1 MFFILTSIH
10 SYCRSPSLLVVTR
23 SLRRHALKHARPP
36 CPSPSPGVVHC
47 ISDAIQP
54 SHPLMP
60 SSPSALNL
68 SQHQG
73 LFQCV
78 SCLYQ
83 MTISPSNEH
92 SGLIS
97 LKTDW
102 FDLLAIQGT
111 LKSLLQHYSS
121 KASILCGSAF
131 FTILLLQ
138 PSVTTG
144 KTIA

>member
-1 MFFILTSIH
+1 ML
-10 SYCRSPSLLVVTR
+10 SLFSHLVMSD
-23 SLRRHALKHARPP
+23 SLQPHGLQHTRPP
-36 CPSPSPGVVHC
+36 GPSPSPEICPSSCPLHG
-47 ISDAIQP
+47 DAIQP